1 MRVPTNPHLARS
13 GGLRILRALHFPT
26 HVPTRR
32 VHGLRRALRLALGAG
47 LALLLAGV
55 AGCSREP
62 ASAQAQGT
70 GAATNAPATPSALRV
85 VAAESRRLERTIPVT
100 GSLLPLD
107 QTPVSVQVAGRLQ
120 SIAVD
125 LGSLV
130 HEGDLLARV
139 DGADY
144 ELKVKQSEAALGQA
158 RARVGLPLEGDDDR
172 VDAENSSSV
181 KEARAVLEE
190 AKANRDR
197 IQALSRQGILSTSE
211 LETAAATYKVSL
223 SRYEEALEEARIRM
237 ASLQQR
243 RAEFEIARKQLAD
256 TYLLAPFDGAVQE
269 RRANVGE
276 YLAVGTPVVVLVRT
290 DPLRLRVEVSE
301 RDASRVRTGQVVR
314 VTVEGHT
321 HEASGIVKRLS
332 PAIVQGSRTLV
343 VEADVPAQNRL
354 RAGAFAR
361 ARIVIEGEDT
371 AVTVPPEAVVTFAGL
386 DKVFTVIEGKAVEK
400 RITVGDRGAGWVE
413 VVAGVQAGDRVVL
426 NPGGLQTGQPVSEAP
441 PSATKPAGR
450 S

>member
-1 MRVPTNPHLARS
+1 M
-13 GGLRILRALHFPT
+13 
-26 HVPTRR
+26 
-32 VHGLRRALRLALGAG
+32 
-47 LALLLAGV
+47 
-55 AGCSREP
+55 
-62 ASAQAQGT
+62 
-70 GAATNAPATPSALRV
+70 
-85 VAAESRRLERTIPVT
+85 T

-223 SRYEEALEEARIRM
+223 SRYEEALEEARTRM
-237 ASLQQR
+237 ANLQQR

-314 VTVEGHT
+314 VTVEGST
-321 HEASGIVKRLS
+321 NEATGIVKRLS

-343 VEADVPAQNRL
+343 VEADVPTENRL

-361 ARIVIEGEDT
+361 ARIVIDGEDL
-371 AVTVPPEAVVTFAGL
+371 AVTVPPEALVAFAGL
-386 DKVFTVIEGKAVEK
+386 DKVFVVVDGKAEEK
-400 RITVGDRGAGWVE
+400 RLTVGDRGPGWVE
-413 VVAGVQAGDRVVL
+413 VVAGLKAGDRVAL
-426 NPGGLQTGQPVSEAP
+426 NPGALQTGQAVSEAP
-441 PSATKPAGR
+441 PASGAAGGSAPAPAPSSAAKPAVR